1 MRSVGGC
8 EARGRE
14 QGEALAVFT
23 GGGFVEHPPEGK
35 HVRAGC
41 ARAFGREVAGG
52 ADERA
57 AGVVGS
63 DCADV
68 GELCHAADEDDVG
81 GLEVA
86 VDEFVGVEK
95 NERVGERDEDA
106 SGLGGRQGAA
116 NSMM

>member
-14 QGEALAVFT
+14 QGEALAVFA
-23 GGGFVEHPPEGK
+23 GG
-35 HVRAGC
+35 
-41 ARAFGREVAGG
+41 AFGREVAGG